1 MTLATVKTQVAAS
14 APAIPEDWGSQLNN
28 LADWEDTERS
38 WWSIGG
44 RPTLLPTLA
53 AAVVMADYAAA
64 SAFALEDIALK
75 STPSEQIEFQAP
87 SDIPVTGSRIS
98 RFTEFGKLERLATWM
113 GLRIPTEDGG
123 SLNLEEMI
131 RAAGPLLYESPDNR
145 GASAPKERPHRSFL
159 DILTSFAGVAY
170 HRSGHHRLPA
180 QLPESLRRNDRR
192 LNKVAFD
199 DAMSLQDWWIKQ
211 MSAILGEFPVKIEMS
226 VNGETQTLEAKSL
239 AEILSEVWGLGLD
252 GVVQSD
258 RQNAYNTVILGQAL
272 EAHIAALQARD
283 FAAGNADYL
292 GYKADVTEK
301 DLTLAFDPA
310 QKNPQ
315 QFFTESTQKILGWKN
330 VDPATASEFFAAINQ
345 ATELL
350 KLAATRPIER
360 GQPVSDAIERVKGQ
374 DRQAWEEY
382 ILRYR
387 NPQPSDLPVEPDAQT
402 FNRRITDISN
412 NAGGE

>member
-1 MTLATVKTQVAAS
+1 MVVFAPPRLPTNWATQVANVGS
-14 APAIPEDWGSQLNN
+14 FED
-28 LADWEDTERS
+28 EEKTYFTV
-38 WWSIGG
+38 GG
-44 RPTLLPTLA
+44 RPGRLPTLPA
-53 AAVVMADYAAA
+53 ILTVDRYATYSFDFIDGIAINSALTQDLIIQQQEA
-64 SAFALEDIALK
+64 SFVTSGRFGVDSYWAKIQQIGEWLGFEIPAEDEGRLNI
-75 STPSEQIEFQAP
+75 EQLVK
-87 SDIPVTGSRIS
+87 D
-98 RFTEFGKLERLATWM
+98 
-113 GLRIPTEDGG
+113 
-123 SLNLEEMI
+123 
-131 RAAGPLLYESPDNR
+131 AGPELYETSLPNQS
-145 GASAPKERPHRSFL
+145 GASKERPHSTL
-159 DILTSFAGVAY
+159 VDLVTSLVSVLF
-170 HRSGHHRLPA
+170 HRGGYHRLPA
-180 QLPESLRRNDRR
+180 LLPESLRRNDRR

-211 MSAILGEFPVKIEMS
+211 QSAILGEFPVKIEMS
-226 VNGETQTLEAKSL
+226 VNGETRELEAKSI

-292 GYKADVTEK
+292 GYKADVLEK
-301 DLTLAFDPA
+301 DLTLAFDPE
-310 QKNPQ
+310 QRNPQ
-315 QFFTESTQKILGWKN
+315 QFFTESTQKILSWKN

-345 ATELL
+345 ATEIL

-360 GQPVSDAIERVKGQ
+360 GQPVSDAIERVKSQ
-374 DRQAWEEY
+374 DRQAWEDY

-402 FNRRITDISN
+402 FTRRITDISN